1 MPNTVTIQ
9 GALSAYTEVHRD
21 ELLVKA
27 SLGGVKTFDYIDIMP
42 GVKNKELIPMLD
54 STVVFS
60 GATCGWNPNGTDVF
74 SEKYVEVKPLEIEK
88 EYCDFDFQKSFANNK
103 LMIEAG
109 RETLPFEQKITEA
122 NINATN
128 EALEVLVW
136 HGDSGLG
143 ISGFTELASAATAS
157 VKVDFPTG
165 STMISKV
172 DAVVAA
178 IPVKALRKGV
188 NVFMSYSDYRAYIGE
203 LNASCCQS
211 KPVIDAAQE
220 AIKYIGDSRIQIVP
234 VMGLEKQNTGDTA
247 YIVAATPDALVY
259 ATDIENAHNVVRW
272 FFDFKESKHD
282 FRILFNAG
290 TALRWDDEVVI
301 GA

>member
-1 MPNTVTIQ
+1 MANTVTIQ

-74 SEKYVEVKPLEIEK
+74 SEKYIEVKPLEVEK
-88 EYCDFDFQKSFANNK
+88 EFCDFDFQKSFANNQ

-109 RETLPFEQKITEA
+109 RETLPFEQKITES

-128 EALEVLVW
+128 EALEALVW
-136 HGDSGLG
+136 RGDSGLG
-143 ISGFTELASAATAS
+143 ISGFTELISAATAS
-157 VKVDFPTG
+157 IKVDFPTG
-165 STMISKV
+165 STMISKI
-172 DAVVAA
+172 DSIVASV
-178 IPVKALRKGV
+178 PVKALRKGV
-188 NVFMSYSDYRAYIGE
+188 NIFLSYTDYRAYIAE
-203 LNASCCQS
+203 LNSSCCANR
-211 KPVIDAAQE
+211 PIVDAAQD
-220 AIKYIGDSRIQIVP
+220 AIKYVGDSRIQIVP
-234 VMGLEKQNTGDTA
+234 VMGLEKANSGDTA
-247 YIVAATPDALVY
+247 YIVAASADALVY
-259 ATDIENAHNVVRW
+259 ATDLENSHNVVRW
-272 FFDFKESKHD
+272 WFDEKESKHD

-290 TALRWDDEVVI
+290 TALRWDDETVV